1 MTNGV
6 PESEWRHN
14 YHMAYELCDMLRTWL
29 QKKINGWEVQQISAK
44 VNNGKLQMVPEFQMY
59 QF

>member
-44 VNNGKLQMVPEFQMY
+44 VNNGKL
-59 QF
+59 